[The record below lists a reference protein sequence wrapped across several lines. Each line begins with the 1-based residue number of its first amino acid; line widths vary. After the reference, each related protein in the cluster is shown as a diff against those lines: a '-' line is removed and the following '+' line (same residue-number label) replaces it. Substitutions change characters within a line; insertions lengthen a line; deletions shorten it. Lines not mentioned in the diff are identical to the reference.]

1 MMFEGQI
8 IALIGTVISGG
19 TLGAILTFLT
29 MNRKHRRD
37 DFSVLLDALK
47 ADNADLRNQI
57 HEAQQNIIE
66 LHKERA
72 DLLERLAKMEAKIII
87 LQAQIPNDV

>member
-1 MMFEGQI
+1 MFDGQVT
-8 IALIGTVISGG
+8 ALIGTAISGG
-19 TLGAILTFLT
+19 TLGVILTFIT

-47 ADNADLRNQI
+47 ADNAELRSQI
-57 HEAQQNIIE
+57 NDAQKNIIE

-72 DLLERLAKMEAKIII
+72 DLFQRLSKMEAKMII
-87 LQAQIPNDV
+87 LQAQIPQDV

>member
-1 MMFEGQI
+1 MFDGQV

-19 TLGAILTFLT
+19 TLGAILTFIT

-47 ADNADLRNQI
+47 ADNAELRSQI
-57 HEAQQNIIE
+57 HEAQKNIIE

-72 DLLERLAKMEAKIII
+72 DLFQRLSKMEAKMII
-87 LQAQIPNDV
+87 LQAQIPQDV